1 MKDPK
6 FTNRAGE
13 LTAYALACG
22 YIERHESGADS
33 VELGKFGGGQRY
45 DSYYVYLRGTSG
57 LMGYGYYQT
66 LTQAR
71 RAYKSAVR
79 HLIDPV
85 KSHAFRRVA

>member
-1 MKDPK
+1 MNDPK

-22 YIERHESGADS
+22 YIERRESGANS
-33 VELGKFGGGQRY
+33 VELGKFGGQRLE
-45 DSYYVYLRGTSG
+45 SYYVYLRGTSG

-71 RAYKSAVR
+71 RAYKSAAR
-79 HLIDPV
+79 HLNNPI
-85 KSHAFRRVA
+85 KSHVLERVA